1 MNALSLRNLET
12 VVIEI
17 NEAASREKTSAVAV
31 CKACVSV
38 SNAIENQTAVDALR
52 TIQRL
57 LGDCEKS
64 RVIVKGPVLQIGK
77 DIDAKAR
84 DYCAELE
91 SEKARLNRLTSDF
104 QRAEVLRREEEEKK
118 RRAEADRLERE
129 RKAAEEAERK
139 AAQEIEIQKAVARE
153 SLIKISSVEETPVV
167 MTAPLQS
174 HGAATAAQIV
184 AFQKS
189 TEETAKAESDFQLAS
204 QAVQAEQLRLS
215 EARQELRLK
224 DVALA
229 ATNSRM
235 VAPAPKAIGQ
245 SVKTVW
251 VYEVLDVHALAKHN
265 MALVRVEPNASA
277 IAKMIELGVRD
288 IPGLRIYSEIKT
300 QVRY

>member
-17 NEAASREKTSAVAV
+17 NEAAAREKNVAV
-31 CKACVSV
+31 SVCKMVVSV
-38 SNAIENQTAVDALR
+38 TNAVENQFAVDALR

-77 DIDAKAR
+77 DIDSKAR

-91 SEKARLNRLTSDF
+91 AEKIRLNRLTSDF
-104 QRAEVLRREEEEKK
+104 QRAEVLRREEDEKK
-118 RRAEADRLERE
+118 RRAEAERLERE
-129 RKAAEEAERK
+129 RKAAEDAERK
-139 AAQEIEIQKAVARE
+139 AAQEA
-153 SLIKISSVEETPVV
+153 LIKISSVEETPVV

-215 EARQELRLK
+215 KAREELRLK
-224 DVALA
+224 DAALA
-229 ATNSRM
+229 TTNSRM

-251 VYEVLDVHALAKHN
+251 SFEVLDVNALAQHN